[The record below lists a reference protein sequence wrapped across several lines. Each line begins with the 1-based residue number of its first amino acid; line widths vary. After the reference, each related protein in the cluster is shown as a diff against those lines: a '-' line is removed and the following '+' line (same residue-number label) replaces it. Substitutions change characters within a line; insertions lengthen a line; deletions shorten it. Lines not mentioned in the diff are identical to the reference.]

1 MLKKASKTKV
11 LLITIIIVS
20 SLLTISASGSFFY
33 RNAVMG
39 YETQKNM
46 LLNLNFSYTYL
57 LNSLQEHSKEYIVNN
72 DAESKDTFQV
82 LVEDYTTNKTIRLN
96 FKAVSELQ
104 SFNWLSSNFS
114 EENYNMNS
122 LVGQLDF
129 TLQEEQTYLL
139 FLKSFDEIIRHLDSS
154 VQSMDSDAFIDPG
167 YTGHYNLFNYY
178 MVELTS
184 SYLNRINQHEDQA
197 LNLQNFFGF
206 LSLFLSLSLAAVG
219 AFVAYSTVITNRN
232 NSYFRQLF
240 STTVETADF
249 GLAILDMNYEYKYMN
264 AQYRDILHIPE
275 QEPRGKTPY
284 QLLPKEFTDNIPKP
298 TSFEDGLINSTI
310 TLHTWGVPKHVNVS
324 RFPIKDE
331 NGQIN
336 FVSIIRDFTDLVNLE
351 LQLKEQLAQI
361 EFHSKAKDTFMANIS
376 HEMKTPLNA
385 IIGLTYVLNEMEL
398 TQKQQNIVNRI
409 TSSSNLLLN
418 LINDVLDL
426 SKIKNSDFRL
436 YPSNVLLT
444 NVLSELEGIA
454 TALIGDKNVLWRTEY
469 DYPASLCVKIDKIR
483 LTQVLLNLI
492 NNACKFTSEGFIQ
505 LKVDTLEENEEKI
518 LLRFSIT
525 DTGLGMEEQDLHK
538 LFQEFEQLENYLTKQ
553 HQGTGLG
560 LIISKNIIET
570 MGGQIW
576 VSSEK
581 DKGSTFTFT
590 VPAEKASSAHFVDS
604 QLTESDPIIDGKGQR
619 VLVVEDNEINYEV
632 TENLL
637 RKANIIC
644 ENAEDGK
651 IALEM
656 CKKVPDGY
664 YRLILMDIHMPN
676 MDGYTTSRI
685 LKNEMN
691 IKTPIVALTATNVES
706 QATEEYKDIIEDY
719 IPKPFN
725 YNELFS
731 KLSPYFEKRE
741 APSISTQRNPNT
753 SMEDPFSD
761 RVKAI
766 ENLGGMAD
774 LYEKHLKKF
783 KSSYYRIDE
792 EIQDSLER
800 GDWEEARRLA
810 HSVKGL
816 SGTLGLPH
824 LQKIS
829 ALLEEA
835 LLKDDPN
842 AEDLLNQFS
851 KKLKDVCNAE

>member
-11 LLITIIIVS
+11 LLITIVIVS

-33 RNAVMG
+33 RNAVLG
-39 YETQKNM
+39 YETQKTM

-72 DAESKDTFQV
+72 DTESKETFQALVKDYTSESKDTFQA
-82 LVEDYTTNKTIRLN
+82 LVKDYTSDKSIRLN
-96 FKAVSELQ
+96 FQAISELQ

-114 EENYNMNS
+114 EVNYNMDS
-122 LVGQLDF
+122 LSDQLDF
-129 TLQEEQTYLL
+129 VAQEKETYEL

-154 VQSMDSDAFIDPG
+154 VQSRDSNAFIDPG
-167 YTGHYNLFNYY
+167 YTGYYNLFNYY

-184 SYLNRINQHEDQA
+184 SYLNRINHHEDQA

-264 AQYRDILHIPE
+264 TQYKEILHILE

-310 TLHTWGVPKHVNVS
+310 TMHTWGVPKHVNVS

-336 FVSIIRDFTDLVNLE
+336 FVSIIRDFTDLVNME

-385 IIGLTYVLNEMEL
+385 IIGLTYVLSEMEL

-454 TALIGDKNVLWRTEY
+454 TALIGDKNVLW
-469 DYPASLCVKIDKIR
+469 
-483 LTQVLLNLI
+483 
-492 NNACKFTSEGFIQ
+492 
-505 LKVDTLEENEEKI
+505 
-518 LLRFSIT
+518 
-525 DTGLGMEEQDLHK
+525 
-538 LFQEFEQLENYLTKQ
+538 
-553 HQGTGLG
+553 
-560 LIISKNIIET
+560 
-570 MGGQIW
+570 
-576 VSSEK
+576 
-581 DKGSTFTFT
+581 
-590 VPAEKASSAHFVDS
+590 
-604 QLTESDPIIDGKGQR
+604 
-619 VLVVEDNEINYEV
+619 
-632 TENLL
+632 
-637 RKANIIC
+637 
-644 ENAEDGK
+644 
-651 IALEM
+651 
-656 CKKVPDGY
+656 
-664 YRLILMDIHMPN
+664 
-676 MDGYTTSRI
+676 
-685 LKNEMN
+685 
-691 IKTPIVALTATNVES
+691 KT
-706 QATEEYKDIIEDY
+706 
-719 IPKPFN
+719 
-725 YNELFS
+725 
-731 KLSPYFEKRE
+731 
-741 APSISTQRNPNT
+741 
-753 SMEDPFSD
+753 
-761 RVKAI
+761 
-766 ENLGGMAD
+766 
-774 LYEKHLKKF
+774 
-783 KSSYYRIDE
+783 
-792 EIQDSLER
+792 
-800 GDWEEARRLA
+800 
-810 HSVKGL
+810 
-816 SGTLGLPH
+816 
-824 LQKIS
+824 
-829 ALLEEA
+829 
-835 LLKDDPN
+835 
-842 AEDLLNQFS
+842 
-851 KKLKDVCNAE
+851 